1 MRPRPARIPSPSG
14 WVLPEWRKTC
24 SIFSV
29 VVCFD
34 VSLAGKRL
42 KSEFLMSESLAGN
55 LLVASTVSED
65 PIVNRSVC
73 LLVHDDADSSIGVML
88 NRPMRPSP
96 EQLLSMLR
104 SSDAQSGGEH
114 DFGGEHG
121 FDEKSDGIQPDDIQ
135 VGGVAAGDG
144 GLSGK
149 SASGGNRIKGV
160 SPKGSEAV
168 SDSGP
173 SGVDPHRSGTL
184 HFGGPLSGP
193 IVAIHTSSEYAEA
206 ETGRGVYFAAQ
217 KQHLEE
223 LVRRHPVP
231 YRLIVGHL
239 GWTSDQLREE
249 IANGFWHVL
258 PATAEMI
265 FAGEGDLWPR
275 LIRRATSG
283 SVCSWIGTPDVVG
296 AAELN

>member
-1 MRPRPARIPSPSG
+1 
-14 WVLPEWRKTC
+14 
-24 SIFSV
+24 
-29 VVCFD
+29 
-34 VSLAGKRL
+34 
-42 KSEFLMSESLAGN
+42 MSESLAGK

-73 LLVHDDADSSIGVML
+73 LLVHDDADSAIGVML

-96 EQLLSMLR
+96 EQLLSMLGSPEAR
-104 SSDAQSGGEH
+104 SDDEH
-114 DFGGEHG
+114 PFDDEHGFGGEHG
-121 FDEKSDGIQPDDIQ
+121 FADEHAFGGKPGSGGESDGPPLDD
-135 VGGVAAGDG
+135 VAASEGAHP
-144 GLSGK
+144 SRP
-149 SASGGNRIKGV
+149 ASGVNRIQGV
-160 SPKGSEAV
+160 SPNGSEAGDPG
-168 SDSGP
+168 SSGA
-173 SGVDPHRSGTL
+173 DPHRGGTL

-206 ETGRGVYFAAQ
+206 ETGRGIYVAAQ

-239 GWTSDQLREE
+239 GWSSDQLREE

-275 LIRRATSG
+275 LIRRATAG
-283 SVCSWIGTPDVVG
+283 SVSSWIGTPDVVG

>member
-1 MRPRPARIPSPSG
+1 
-14 WVLPEWRKTC
+14 
-24 SIFSV
+24 
-29 VVCFD
+29 
-34 VSLAGKRL
+34 
-42 KSEFLMSESLAGN
+42 MSESLAGK

-73 LLVHDDADSSIGVML
+73 LLVHDDDESAIGVML

-96 EQLLSMLR
+96 EQLLAIFQSPEPE
-104 SSDAQSGGEH
+104 SDPEPGPERENDSPGGESESP
-114 DFGGEHG
+114 GGESFG
-121 FDEKSDGIQPDDIQ
+121 P
-135 VGGVAAGDG
+135 GD
-144 GLSGK
+144 L
-149 SASGGNRIKGV
+149 ASGDNPSGDQDETDGRNKTGGDKSQTGGGPRGKHRIRSIRPKASAE
-160 SPKGSEAV
+160 SPRSESPR
-168 SDSGP
+168 SDSPGP
-173 SGVDPHRSGTL
+173 GPVRPGTL

-206 ETGRGVYFAAQ
+206 ETGRGIYVAAQ
-217 KQHLEE
+217 KQHLED

-258 PATAEMI
+258 PATAETI

-275 LIRRATSG
+275 LIRRATAG